1 MKSLCN
7 KASSVTT
14 TLIVFWRI
22 RFGFLSSDIFL
33 IPYQNTVWLC
43 QKLRRTR
50 CHVELE
56 KRIRGG
62 NGVLIMLACWP
73 TLHIL
78 PTFPLTTFSNIPKFS
93 QIFLK
98 TAYPNRLK
106 TQNLTYSRIFLKIPK
121 FSHFFL
127 FFPKKS

>member
-1 MKSLCN
+1 LASLALDSIIN
-7 KASSVTT
+7 FSSSVTT

-22 RFGFLSSDIFL
+22 RFGFFSSDIFL
-33 IPYQNTVWLC
+33 IPYHNTVWLC

-78 PTFPLTTFSNIPKFS
+78 PIS
-93 QIFLK
+93 LK
-98 TAYPNRLK
+98 VQLHINAYNCTSK
-106 TQNLTYSRIFLKIPK
+106 
-121 FSHFFL
+121 
-127 FFPKKS
+127 